1 MHLRVHRS
9 DGKTGHYRQEVS
21 SRIAALVKRLDPH
34 TLFRSGPIVIGAH
47 NPFSILNADDVC
59 WIEVESKQAME
70 TTLPTG
76 ITTLRRLSGRE
87 EYERILANQW
97 PRWKAFKKS
106 EEGDLLEALIE
117 LSLRSGES
125 QFLHA
130 QGVVTT
136 VNLVDEFF
144 QVPAITATFSPHG
157 TIYINP
163 KSIVRA
169 RVYHS
174 KDRVSYP
181 TGLWC
186 AEADDI

>member
-1 MHLRVHRS
+1 MQLRVHRS
-9 DGKTGHYRQEVS
+9 DGKTGHYRQDVP
-21 SRIAALVKRLDPH
+21 SRIAALAKRLDPH

-47 NPFSILNADDVC
+47 NPFSVLNADEIC
-59 WIEVESKQAME
+59 WIEVDSKQAMS

-76 ITTLRRLSGRE
+76 IDSLRRLSGRE
-87 EYERILANQW
+87 EYERILSEQW

-106 EEGDLLEALIE
+106 EAGDLLEALIE

-125 QFLHA
+125 LFLHA
-130 QGVVTT
+130 KGVVTS

-144 QVPAITATFSPHG
+144 QVPAITATYSPHG
-157 TIYINP
+157 TININP
-163 KSIVRA
+163 RNIVRA

-174 KDRVSYP
+174 KDQVNYP